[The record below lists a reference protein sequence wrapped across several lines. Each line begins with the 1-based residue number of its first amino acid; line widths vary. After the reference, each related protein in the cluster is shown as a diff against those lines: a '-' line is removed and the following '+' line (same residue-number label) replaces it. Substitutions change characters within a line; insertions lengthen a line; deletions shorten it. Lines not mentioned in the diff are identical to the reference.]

1 MKLASD
7 WSGSASSSK
16 IIPPMSDLIT
26 LTPAQRAKIL
36 DLIHALADI
45 ALEGNEDVKMVDEMC
60 ERIDFVADMFQTK

>member
-1 MKLASD
+1 
-7 WSGSASSSK
+7 
-16 IIPPMSDLIT
+16 MSDLIT